1 MKVLHLT
8 SNIKFGGSEQQLIHL
23 VEATSKQN
31 ITNFILCFEN
41 SELVNYKDE
50 IKGQIVTIPPKKVY
64 SYSTLKRL
72 KNIVKQEKIDL
83 IHIHNGRFILSFIL
97 ADIFLNLKCKA
108 IFSKKDMSRSS
119 SLFSKIKYNY
129 PKIHKTTC
137 VTDAIK
143 KRFEKILFKKNHHK
157 LVVVRDGINISELEK
172 IKSLN
177 HKIDL
182 PNNKIIVGNIANHVR
197 AKGLKNLILTLDYL
211 VNERNIKNLYFVQ
224 IGRKTD
230 LTIELNN
237 LITEKKLDSHILL
250 TGFLEK
256 RASISSS
263 I

>member
-97 ADIFLNLKCKA
+97 ADIF
-108 IFSKKDMSRSS
+108 
-119 SLFSKIKYNY
+119 
-129 PKIHKTTC
+129 
-137 VTDAIK
+137 
-143 KRFEKILFKKNHHK
+143 
-157 LVVVRDGINISELEK
+157 
-172 IKSLN
+172 
-177 HKIDL
+177 
-182 PNNKIIVGNIANHVR
+182 
-197 AKGLKNLILTLDYL
+197 
-211 VNERNIKNLYFVQ
+211 
-224 IGRKTD
+224 
-230 LTIELNN
+230 
-237 LITEKKLDSHILL
+237 
-250 TGFLEK
+250 
-256 RASISSS
+256 
-263 I
+263 